1 MSHLFSSAESVEM
14 QGCKCQRSGKACWLH
29 LTVNV
34 VFLGYREDVGT
45 VYQLTW
51 RLISEEA
58 SLQMRYC
65 HSSNSDIQD
74 RKCDV
79 ALSHSSLF

>member
-1 MSHLFSSAESVEM
+1 MSHLFSSAEPVEM
-14 QGCKCQRSGKACWLH
+14 QGCKCQRSRRACSLH

-51 RLISEEA
+51 RLISEDA
-58 SLQMRYC
+58 S
-65 HSSNSDIQD
+65 
-74 RKCDV
+74 
-79 ALSHSSLF
+79 F